1 MNLSPAAQPLR
12 TLGIVSAGLLAW
24 AGGLVPALP
33 LWAPLESAFLAQAVA
48 DPSTLRPSRLGGWL
62 SLSVFLAAALL
73 LWPRL
78 QPRTLVLAAIG
89 AGIGFV
95 VAGLLAASIGAVQLG
110 FLGPALGLGLAA
122 AVAALSV
129 PDAGGSN
136 RDPQEVRLMRA
147 RRLAARGELGP
158 AWNEYRRLR
167 PDRGLVPEW
176 YDLSQRLEP
185 RDPIQSRNILQA
197 IASLEPAYR
206 DVSARLAAT
215 APELSTSQLDPTG
228 RHNRLPVRLDTP
240 EVVTLGRYEVVREL
254 GRGAMGVVYLGRDPR
269 INRTVAIKAIP
280 LAEEFEASE
289 LDEARARFFREAET
303 AGRLNH
309 PGIVTIFDVGEI
321 DDLAYIA
328 MEYLEGE
335 HLSER
340 TEPGR
345 LLPVPLVLELAARA
359 ADALHYA
366 HNHKV
371 IHRDIKPANIMYDAA
386 SDTLKLTDFG
396 IARLTDVS
404 RTRTGVILGTPSFM
418 SPEQL
423 EGKNVSGNTDLF
435 ALGVTLYQL
444 LTGQLPFRGATMTKL
459 MFAIAN
465 ELHAAPSALR
475 AELPPSIDDVVNRAL
490 AKDANERF
498 ADGASMAAAL
508 RDTAARLGGAH
519 NAA

>member
-1 MNLSPAAQPLR
+1 M
-12 TLGIVSAGLLAW
+12 
-24 AGGLVPALP
+24 PALP
-33 LWAPLESAFLAQAVA
+33 LWAPLESALLTQAGA
-48 DPSTLRPSRLGGWL
+48 DLSLLRPSRLGGWI
-62 SLSVFLAAALL
+62 SLGAFLTAAVLV
-73 LWPRL
+73 WPRL
-78 QPRTLVLAAIG
+78 RPRAIGVAATCAAI
-89 AGIGFV
+89 AFV
-95 VAGLLAASIGAVQLG
+95 LAGLLAASVANIQLG
-110 FLGPALGLGLAA
+110 FLGPAIGLALAA

-129 PDAGGSN
+129 REAEASDDHPRN
-136 RDPQEVRLMRA
+136 QRLMRA
-147 RRLAARGELGP
+147 RRLAARGELAP
-158 AWNEYRRLR
+158 AWNEYRRLK

-176 YDLSQRLEP
+176 YDLAQRLTP
-185 RDPIQSRNILQA
+185 SDPLLARNVLEA
-197 IASLEPAYR
+197 IAALEPGYR
-206 DVSARLAAT
+206 DVSERLAAT

-228 RHNRLPVRLDTP
+228 THNRLPVRLDTP
-240 EVVTLGRYEVVREL
+240 EVVTLGRYEVIREL

-289 LDEARARFFREAET
+289 LEEARARFFREAET

-345 LLPVPLVLELAARA
+345 LLPVPLVLELGARA

-475 AELPPSIDDVVNRAL
+475 AELPSSVDEVVNRAL
-490 AKDANERF
+490 AKDASERF

-508 RDTAARLGGAH
+508 RDTAAQLGGAH